1 MTRKN
6 TNKQYSLRK
15 LKKGTAS
22 VAVALSVLGAGL
34 ASQTEVKAETSSRSI
49 EDLIE
54 KAGDRDQV
62 LKKIFDDYTG
72 ATTIHNSN
80 GYKRKTPTELS
91 NLMQEIYRELLAK
104 KEELDL
110 VSKEFHNTINKKIE
124 SDNANKQRIGELKQE
139 IKDLQEAMQ
148 GVVDTLS
155 QASHQASDLYTQ
167 NKALQAESEA
177 AAQKALD
184 ALNNKNEQIAKLVND
199 NENLKEAIED
209 YVDTIQQA
217 SREVSVKQQE
227 LAATQLQLQAKNA
240 EIENLK
246 HQDNVKAEEIA
257 KLESEA
263 KVLEN
268 LIGSGKR
275 ELGDLEA
282 KLADANAQ
290 KAKLESEAVI
300 LENLIGSGKH
310 EIAELQA
317 KLDQANADKAKLE
330 SETAILEKL
339 IESGKRE
346 LAEQQAKLDAA
357 NADNAKLTEDKQV
370 LEASRKRTSRDL
382 EAARDAKKATE
393 AELAETNAKV
403 DKLEEEKQIL
413 EASRKRTNRDLE
425 AARDAKKQV
434 DAELAKLK
442 AEAEALKEQLAKQAQ
457 EIEKLKESKE
467 KAPEAPQT
475 PEKPEVPGKPSMP
488 WTALTPATPIAK
500 DDKKADGKAAPVAK
514 SETKAAT
521 NQLPS
526 TGETANP
533 FFTAAAMAV
542 IATAGVVAVAKR
554 KEEN

>member
-6 TNKQYSLRK
+6 TNKHYSLRK

-246 HQDNVKAEEIA
+246 HQDNMKAEEIA

-290 KAKLESEAVI
+290 KAKLESE
-300 LENLIGSGKH
+300 
-310 EIAELQA
+310 
-317 KLDQANADKAKLE
+317 
-330 SETAILEKL
+330 TAILEKL

-357 NADNAKLTEDKQV
+357 NADNAKLAEDKQV
-370 LEASRKRTSRDL
+370 
-382 EAARDAKKATE
+382 
-393 AELAETNAKV
+393 
-403 DKLEEEKQIL
+403 L

-425 AARDAKKQV
+425 AARDAKKAV

-467 KAPEAPQT
+467 KTPEAPQT

-500 DDKKADGKAAPVAK
+500 DEKKTDVKPAAKANMVPTDVK
-514 SETKAAT
+514 KDEKK
-521 NQLPS
+521 LPS
-526 TGETANP
+526 TGETVNP
-533 FFTAAAMAV
+533 FFTAAALAV
-542 IATAGVVAVAKR
+542 MATAGVAAVAKR